1 MVVGCKYTMIS
12 IDELN
17 EIKEKRKTN
26 LYFEEKEY
34 LQYIFLY
41 AISKYPENFIFKG
54 GTCLRICYG
63 LERASEDLDFST
75 NLSISEIKKIVAKC
89 LKEFDA
95 LNISYNIY
103 SEKSYRG
110 NIRIEVRFN
119 GPLFQ
124 GDSRSANTLKIDFN
138 KQKVKN
144 KVAKVAQK
152 LFSDVPL
159 FTIVALDE
167 KEILAEKIRA
177 LMTRTRARD
186 LFDVNFLLEKNI
198 YAEESLIVK
207 KMSYYN
213 NEFKVSKLM
222 QKIRSLD
229 KIWKKE
235 LWGFASE
242 IPNFQQT
249 SKEVIKKL
257 KKKYN
262 EK

>member
-177 LMTRTRARD
+177 LINRGASRD
-186 LFDVNFLLEKNI
+186 LYDIWMLINKGTIIDNKLLVYKLKQEKSKLSNLKFPSEENYYQDLKRLVSYVPPYNQVIEEVTNMLEK
-198 YAEESLIVK
+198 L
-207 KMSYYN
+207 
-213 NEFKVSKLM
+213 
-222 QKIRSLD
+222 
-229 KIWKKE
+229 
-235 LWGFASE
+235 
-242 IPNFQQT
+242 
-249 SKEVIKKL
+249 KL
-257 KKKYN
+257 K
-262 EK
+262 